1 MPVVRRSRRS
11 ARTPGLTRVDLPFK
25 AERKPSH
32 ELEPDPQH
40 PERVAVTA
48 GATAFLIATGCTE
61 LPGGVV
67 EYSASW
73 VDPKITTGL
82 IAGTGLVKTLINVG
96 RDGIGGL
103 IKRQP
108 PVR

>member
-1 MPVVRRSRRS
+1 MNSN
-11 ARTPGLTRVDLPFK
+11 LIHNILN
-25 AERKPSH
+25 
-32 ELEPDPQH
+32 
-40 PERVAVTA
+40 VAIAATA

-61 LPGGVV
+61 LPGGVL
-67 EYSASW
+67 ECSSSW

-82 IAGTGLVKTLINVG
+82 VAGMGLVKTLINVG